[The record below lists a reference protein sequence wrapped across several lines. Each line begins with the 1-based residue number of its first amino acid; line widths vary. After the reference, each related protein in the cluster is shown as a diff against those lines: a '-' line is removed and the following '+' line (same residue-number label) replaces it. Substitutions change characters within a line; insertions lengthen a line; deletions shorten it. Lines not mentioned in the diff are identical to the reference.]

1 MARPLTKKDKQGVLY
16 TRPAAVDRIIDAL
29 TGQDLGAIVHR
40 AEISNQDSS
49 QYLPS
54 ECLVYAIRDAGRRG
68 DETAMKAVLPFL
80 LHRCEAIL
88 RTKIRREEFSDAE
101 EMIDDVLGEFALL
114 FAADLTDHRYHLDF
128 FECRF
133 NAAFRTFYLRF
144 IRRERARCEDLV
156 EIPARD
162 DPEDDRT
169 DEEVLTAM
177 SGEILRPWFGGRGR
191 FSEEMIDAITRLS
204 TNEQKAVMLRFYYG
218 LPEES
223 LDPAKPSVASLC
235 GVTGKTVRNRLG
247 RAMKKLAEY
256 LRLER
261 EKLDEPKGIS
271 ETA

>member
-16 TRPAAVDRIIDAL
+16 TRPAAVDGTIDAL
-29 TGQDLGAIVHR
+29 TAQDLDAIKRR
-40 AEISNQDSS
+40 AEIRNRDSS

-54 ECLVYAIRDAGRRG
+54 ECLVYMIRDAGRRA
-68 DETAMKAVLPFL
+68 DEPAMEAILPFL
-80 LHRCEAIL
+80 LSRCEAIL

-101 EMIDDVLGEFALL
+101 EMIDDVLGEFAVL
-114 FAADLTDHRYHLDF
+114 FAADLTDHRYQLDF

-133 NAAFRTFYLRF
+133 NAAFRTFYLRYL
-144 IRRERARCEDLV
+144 RRERARREDLV

-169 DEEVLTAM
+169 DEEILTAM
-177 SGEILRPWFGGRGR
+177 SDEIFRPWFGGNGQL
-191 FSEEMIDAITRLS
+191 SEEMIDAITRLPA
-204 TNEQKAVMLRFYYG
+204 NEQKAVMLRFYYG

-235 GVTGKTVRNRLG
+235 GVTGKTVRNRIG

-261 EKLDEPKGIS
+261 EKFDEPEGIS